1 MKVSWETN
9 TLFLTTCFHTAH
21 TSSAIGSWFVLGVT
35 HETIKTIKKKHK
47 CNKVNFDFN
56 ANRKHTSIEQ
66 E

>member
-35 HETIKTIKKKHK
+35 HETIKTIKKKNTNVIK
-47 CNKVNFDFN
+47 
-56 ANRKHTSIEQ
+56 
-66 E
+66 